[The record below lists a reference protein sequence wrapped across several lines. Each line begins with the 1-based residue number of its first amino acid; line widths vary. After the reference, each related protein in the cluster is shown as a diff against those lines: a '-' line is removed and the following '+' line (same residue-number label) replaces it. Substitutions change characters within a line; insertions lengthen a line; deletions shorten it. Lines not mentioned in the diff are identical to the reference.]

1 MIWGILELSKVY
13 VGAYLRFRSI
23 MILIRSHDFGPQEDY
38 ILIKEV
44 GLKNSKESYMTGN
57 D

>member
-1 MIWGILELSKVY
+1 
-13 VGAYLRFRSI
+13 

-44 GLKNSKESYMTGN
+44 GLKNSKESYTTGN